1 MGRTNFI
8 ALDVHST
15 FCEGGYIDEAGRE
28 KTAWHEPTA
37 IPELI
42 KAIETVPRPR
52 KLVIEEGPLAD
63 WLYRNLSP
71 RVDEMVVCDPHRN
84 ALISKDGDKSDA
96 LDWRKLAVLYRGG
109 FVKGVHHPATL
120 ERSLFKQH
128 VQLYHD
134 RVSHRVSEAQKIIWR
149 VRRLG
154 VFIKQKDLI
163 DDGLR
168 KEMAARL
175 PSDEVVRKDVELLL
189 EGFDLAVK
197 QVHEM
202 RRRLIGLAK
211 KEPMV
216 EAFREIP
223 GVDWIRAAT
232 FLVFVDTPFRFK
244 SKEKLWKYMG
254 IGLER
259 RQSGE
264 GSDRLRTPKRCSRPL
279 KYVILGAAK
288 SAIAS
293 KDNVFADQYQRWLN
307 EGCSPWIARRNLAR
321 SLATVMWGMWKS
333 GSVFNPSQVG
343 KTLAKA
349 H

>member
-1 MGRTNFI
+1 
-8 ALDVHST
+8 
-15 FCEGGYIDEAGRE
+15 
-28 KTAWHEPTA
+28 
-37 IPELI
+37 LI
-42 KAIETVPRPR
+42 KVIESVPRPR
-52 KLVIEEGPLAD
+52 KPVIEEGPLAD

-84 ALISKDGDKSDA
+84 ALIAKDGDKCDA
-96 LDWRKLAVLYRGG
+96 LDWRKLAALYRGG
-109 FVKGVHHPATL
+109 FVKTVHHSAML

-134 RVSHRVSEAQKIIWR
+134 RVAHRVSEAQKIMWR

-154 VFIKQKDLI
+154 VYIKHKGLI
-163 DDGLR
+163 DPQQR
-168 KEMAARL
+168 AEMLKAL
-175 PSDEVVRKDVELLL
+175 PVDEVVRKDVESLL
-189 EGFDLAVK
+189 EGFDLALK
-197 QVHEM
+197 QVLEM
-202 RRRLIGLAK
+202 RRRLIELAK
-211 KEPMV
+211 KEPMI
-216 EAFREIP
+216 EAFRAIP
-223 GVDWIRAAT
+223 GVDWVRAAT
-232 FLVFVDTPFRFK
+232 FLVYVDTPFRFK
-244 SKEKLWKYMG
+244 SKEKLWKYVG

-293 KDNVFADQYQRWLN
+293 KGNVFADQYQRWLN

-321 SLATVMWGMWKS
+321 SLTTVMWGMWKS
-333 GSVFNPSQVG
+333 GSVFDPSRVG
-343 KTLAKA
+343 KSLAKV

>member
-1 MGRTNFI
+1 MRRTNFI

-15 FCEGGYIDEAGRE
+15 FCEGGYIDDTGRE

-42 KAIETVPRPR
+42 RAIETVPRPR

-71 RVDEMVVCDPHRN
+71 CVDEMIVCDPHRN
-84 ALISKDGDKSDA
+84 ALISRDGDKSDA
-96 LDWRKLAVLYRGG
+96 LDWRKLASLYRGG
-109 FVKGVHHPATL
+109 FVKAVHHPASL

-134 RVSHRVSEAQKIIWR
+134 RVNHRVSEAQKIIWR

-163 DDGLR
+163 DDELR
-168 KEMAARL
+168 KEMIGKL
-175 PSDEVVRKDVELLL
+175 PADEVVRKDIELLL
-189 EGFDLAVK
+189 EGFDLAIK
-197 QVHEM
+197 QVAEM
-202 RRRLIGLAK
+202 RRRLIEMAK
-211 KEPMV
+211 KELMI
-216 EAFREIP
+216 EAFRAIP
-223 GVDWIRAAT
+223 GVDWVRAAT
-232 FLVFVDTPFRFK
+232 FVVFVDTPFRFK
-244 SKEKLWKYMG
+244 SKEKLWKYVG

-293 KDNVFADQYQRWLN
+293 KDNMFADQYQRWLN

-321 SLATVMWGMWKS
+321 SLTTVMWGMWKS
-333 GSVFNPSQVG
+333 GSVFDPSLAD
-343 KTLAKA
+343 KRLAKT

>member
-1 MGRTNFI
+1 M
-8 ALDVHST
+8 
-15 FCEGGYIDEAGRE
+15 GRE
-28 KTAWHEPTA
+28 KAAWQKPTS
-37 IPELI
+37 IPELVDV
-42 KAIETVPRPR
+42 IETVPRPR

-63 WLYRNLSP
+63 WLHRNLSP
-71 RVDEMVVCDPHRN
+71 RVDEMIVCDPHRN
-84 ALISKDGDKSDA
+84 ALISKDGDKYDG
-96 LDWRKLAVLYRGG
+96 LDWRKLAALYRGG
-109 FVKGVHHPATL
+109 FVKAVHHPQSL

-154 VFIKQKDLI
+154 VFIRQKDLI
-163 DDGLR
+163 DHGLR
-168 KEMAARL
+168 KEMIARL
-175 PSDEVVRKDVELLL
+175 PGDEIVRKDVDLLL
-189 EGFDLAVK
+189 EGFDLAMK

-202 RRRLIGLAK
+202 RRRLIELAK

-216 EAFREIP
+216 EAFRAIP
-223 GVDWIRAAT
+223 GVDWVWAAT

-244 SKEKLWKYMG
+244 SKEKLWKYLG

-333 GSVFNPSQVG
+333 GSMFDPSQVG
-343 KTLAKA
+343 KSLAKA

>member
-1 MGRTNFI
+1 MRRTSYI
-8 ALDVHST
+8 AFDVHSV
-15 FCEGGYIDEAGRE
+15 FCEGGCIDDSGRE
-28 KTAWHEPTA
+28 RQQWREPTS

-42 KAIETVPRPR
+42 DAIETVPRPR
-52 KLVIEEGPLAD
+52 RLVIEEGPLAD

-71 RVDEMVVCDPHRN
+71 CVDEMIVCDPHRN

-96 LDWRKLAVLYRGG
+96 LDWRKLASLYRGG
-109 FVKGVHHPATL
+109 FVKAVHHPDSL

-134 RVSHRVSEAQKIIWR
+134 RVGHRVSEAQKIIWR

-168 KEMAARL
+168 KEMIDKL
-175 PSDEVVRKDVELLL
+175 PADEVARKDVELLL
-189 EGFDLAVK
+189 EGYDLAVR
-197 QVHEM
+197 QTREM
-202 RRRLIGLAK
+202 KRRLIELAK
-211 KEPMV
+211 KERMV
-216 EAFREIP
+216 EAFRALP
-223 GVDWIRAAT
+223 GVDWVRAAT

-244 SKEKLWKYMG
+244 SKEKLWKYFG

-259 RQSGE
+259 RQSGDGRE
-264 GSDRLRTPKRCSRPL
+264 RLQTPRRCSRPL
-279 KYVILGAAK
+279 KNVILGAAR
-288 SAIAS
+288 SAIVS
-293 KDNVFADQYQRWLN
+293 KGNVFADQHQRWLN
-307 EGCSPWIARRNLAR
+307 DGCSPWIARRNLAR

-333 GSVFNPSQVG
+333 GSVFDPNQVG
-343 KTLAKA
+343 KTLAKV

>member
-1 MGRTNFI
+1 MRRTNYI
-8 ALDVHST
+8 AFDVHSS
-15 FCEGGYIDEAGRE
+15 FCEGGCIDDSGRE
-28 KTAWHEPTA
+28 RQQWREPTG

-42 KAIETVPRPR
+42 NAIETVPRPR

-71 RVDEMVVCDPHRN
+71 CVDEMIVCDPHRN

-96 LDWRKLAVLYRGG
+96 LDWRKLASLYRGG
-109 FVKGVHHPATL
+109 FVKAVHHPASL

-134 RVSHRVSEAQKIIWR
+134 RIGHRVSEAQKIIWR

-168 KEMAARL
+168 KGMIDKL
-175 PSDEVVRKDVELLL
+175 PADEVARKDVELLL
-189 EGFDLAVK
+189 EGYDLAVR
-197 QVHEM
+197 QTREM
-202 RRRLIGLAK
+202 KRRLIELAK
-211 KEPMV
+211 KERMV
-216 EAFREIP
+216 EAFRALP
-223 GVDWIRAAT
+223 GVDWVRAAT

-244 SKEKLWKYMG
+244 SKEKLWKYFG

-259 RQSGE
+259 RQSGDGRE
-264 GSDRLRTPKRCSRPL
+264 RLQTPRRCSRPL
-279 KYVILGAAK
+279 KNVILGAAR
-288 SAIAS
+288 SAIVS
-293 KDNVFADQYQRWLN
+293 KDNVFADQHQRWLN
-307 EGCSPWIARRNLAR
+307 DGCSPWIARRNLAR

-333 GSVFNPSQVG
+333 GSVFDPSQVG
-343 KTLAKA
+343 KTLAKVN
-349 H
+349 